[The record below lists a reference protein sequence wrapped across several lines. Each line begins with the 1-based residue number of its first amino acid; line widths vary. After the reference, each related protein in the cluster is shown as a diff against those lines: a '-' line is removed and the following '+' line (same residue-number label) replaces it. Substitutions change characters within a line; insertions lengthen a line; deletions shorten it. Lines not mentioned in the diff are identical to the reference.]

1 MLKGTYLLLGEDEN
15 SDHRSIS
22 QYSQKDADSYIKYD
36 AFLGQVRELV
46 QPLIDNAPPNPF
58 RGSLYER
65 IQAINTIISFVSA
78 AFRNR
83 HILIPFYEFFTGP
96 AQQIL
101 DRYFESD
108 ILKATLAS
116 DAVIG
121 AMVSPRQNGSAYVL
135 LHHVMGE
142 AAGKKGVWAYV
153 QGGMG
158 AGTTTLP
165 LLFCFSLCLL

>member
-1 MLKGTYLLLGEDEN
+1 MLGEDEEAN
-15 SDHRSIS
+15 RRSIS
-22 QYSQKDADSYIKYD
+22 QFSSKDADAYIQYEK
-36 AFLGQVRELV
+36 FLCGVREIM

-58 RGSLYER
+58 SDSPWRERYRALSTLSSLLTS
-65 IQAINTIISFVSA
+65 AIKYRS
-78 AFRNR
+78 
-83 HILIPFYEFFTGP
+83 ILVPFYELFTGP
-96 AQQIL
+96 AKQIL

-108 ILKATLAS
+108 ILKATLAT

-121 AMVSPRQNGSAYVL
+121 ALVSPQQNGSAYVL

-158 AGTTTLP
+158 AG
-165 LLFCFSLCLL
+165 

>member
-1 MLKGTYLLLGEDEN
+1 MLGEDEEAN
-15 SDHRSIS
+15 RRSIS
-22 QYSQKDADSYIKYD
+22 QFSSTDADAYIQYEN
-36 AFLGQVRELV
+36 FLCGVREIM

-58 RGSLYER
+58 FGSWRER
-65 IQAINTIISFVSA
+65 YRAVSTISSLLTAAIKHRS
-78 AFRNR
+78 
-83 HILIPFYEFFTGP
+83 ILVPFYELFTGP
-96 AQQIL
+96 AKQIL

-108 ILKATLAS
+108 ILKATLAT

-121 AMVSPRQNGSAYVL
+121 ALVSLQQTGSAYVL

-158 AGTTTLP
+158 AG
-165 LLFCFSLCLL
+165 